1 MTTVLIRVKVR
12 EGQEQAFEALMEELV
27 RNVHKHEP
35 DPKVYEV
42 RKVQDAPRS
51 YVIFQ
56 SFADEAAYD
65 RYANSD
71 YHVAASPKGL
81 AMLDG
86 DPVSEYLDR
95 LDG

>member
-1 MTTVLIRVKVR
+1 MTTVLIRVKVLQ
-12 EGQEQAFEALMEELV
+12 GQEAAFEALMKQLV
-27 RNVHKHEP
+27 RDVHENEP
-35 DPKVYEV
+35 DPKTYQVC
-42 RKVQDAPRS
+42 RAPDEART

-56 SFADEAAYD
+56 SFADESAYD

-71 YHVAASPKGL
+71 YHLAASPKGL

-95 LDG
+95 VD